1 MQDELA
7 REGTRRVLMS
17 ALEEEVACYNEWHA
31 QERDSEGLRGVVR
44 NGQVPA

>member
-17 ALEEEVACYNEWHA
+17 ALEEEVACYNEVA
-31 QERDSEGLRGVVR
+31 R
-44 NGQVPA
+44 A